1 MERQI
6 REAGSMEM
14 GRRENKEGYIKEAWK
29 EEQQEKGTV
38 DCKMEENVRRCRLQG
53 NRKGGILLPV
63 SSIPSAY
70 GIGSF
75 SAEAYAFVDFLE
87 KAGQT
92 YWQILPL
99 GPTGYGDSPYQSF
112 STFAGSPYYID
123 LDQLIRQ
130 GWLTKEECEACDFG
144 TDPSQADYEKLYKK
158 RYPLLRRAFERSGID
173 REEAFIKFR
182 QENAFWL
189 EDYALYMAVKEE
201 QKGKSWIEWE
211 EGIRM
216 REPEAMQTYREKCGR
231 EMQFHE
237 FLQFLFKKQ
246 WLELKKYANARGIHI
261 IGDLPIYVALDS
273 ADTWANPSLFQLDD
287 AGIPVSVAG
296 CPPDA
301 FSATGQ
307 LWGNPLYRWEY
318 HREDGFAWWMQRI
331 SYCYQLYDV
340 LRIDHFRGFDAY
352 YSIPYGDP
360 TAEYGHWEEGPG
372 YEFFHQMKLL
382 LGDLPVIAEDLG
394 FLTPSVL
401 ELLEKSGYPGMK
413 VLQFA
418 FDSREDSDYLPHHYP
433 TNCIVYTGTHDNDT
447 TAGWYADLDRKDK
460 SFAKEYLYIQE
471 RKEPEWYLIRA
482 AVSSVADTAIIPLQ
496 DYLGLGSEA
505 RINTP
510 STLGMNWKWR
520 LLPGQIPEELAAR
533 IYRLMKLYGRL

>member
-14 GRRENKEGYIKEAWK
+14 ECREIKEGCK
-29 EEQQEKGTV
+29 EEQQENGTE
-38 DCKMEENVRRCRLQG
+38 DCRMEKTVRRCRLQG

-75 SAEAYAFVDFLE
+75 SEEAYEFVDFLE

-123 LDQLIRQ
+123 LEQLIRQ
-130 GWLTKEECEACDFG
+130 GWLTKEECENCDLG
-144 TDPSQADYEKLYKK
+144 KDPSQVDYEKLYKK
-158 RYPLLRRAFERSGID
+158 RYPLLRMAFERSGID

-182 QENAFWL
+182 KENAFWL

-216 REPEAMQTYREKCGR
+216 REPETMKTYREKCGR
-231 EMQFHE
+231 EIRFHE

-287 AGIPVSVAG
+287 TGIPVAVAG

-331 SYCYQLYDV
+331 AYCYQLYDV

-372 YEFFHQMKLL
+372 YEFFHQMKLM

-520 LLPGQIPEELAAR
+520 LLPGQIPEELAGR